1 MDRPKMGIGGDCG
14 LDGAGPVD
22 RAVALLGAFGRG
34 EWVGLSA
41 LARRVGL
48 PKSTAYRLLGML
60 ERTEMVQKRGPLYAL
75 GMRLSE
81 FGSRVPLCGNDA
93 LLELSVPHLVDL
105 CGRTGETVHLAIPD
119 RTDIFVAAKLHA
131 PSAQAVPTS
140 VGTRLPLHCTALGK
154 VLLAFSPRE
163 VLHRF
168 LVKPRAIYTGRTL
181 VEGRVIEA
189 ELARVREERI
199 AYDREELLTG
209 LGCTAV
215 PVLGKRGAMA
225 AISLSGRSN
234 AVGRHRTHLAAAAEA
249 VSTALAT
256 ERPEPRSPTPQ
267 FFVRTRVRP
276 SEATVNGQQVHAPLG
291 SSANST

>member
-1 MDRPKMGIGGDCG
+1 MDRPKTGIGGDCG

-81 FGSRVPLCGNDA
+81 FGSRVPLCEDDA

-119 RTDIFVAAKLHA
+119 RTDVFVAAKLHA
-131 PSAQAVPTS
+131 PRAPAVPTS
-140 VGTRLPLHCTALGK
+140 VGARLPAHCTALGK

-163 VLHRF
+163 ILHRF
-168 LVKPRAIYTGRTL
+168 LVRPRAVYTGRTL

-215 PVLGKRGAMA
+215 PVLGERGAMA
-225 AISLSGRSN
+225 AISLSGRSS
-234 AVGRHRTHLAAAAEA
+234 AVGRHRTHLAATAEA
-249 VSTALAT
+249 ISAALAT
-256 ERPEPRSPTPQ
+256 KRPAPRSPTPQ
-267 FFVRTRVRP
+267 CFVRTRVHP
-276 SEATVNGQQVHAPLG
+276 SEAAVNGQRVHAPLG

>member
-1 MDRPKMGIGGDCG
+1 MDVSKMETGRDRG

-22 RAVALLGAFGRG
+22 RAAALLGAFDRG

-48 PKSTAYRLLGML
+48 PKSSAYRLLGML
-60 ERTEMVQKRGPLYAL
+60 ERTGMVQKRGPSYAL

-81 FGSRVPLCGNDA
+81 LGSRVPLCEADA

-105 CGRTGETVHLAIPD
+105 CGRAGETVHLAIPD
-119 RTDIFVAAKLHA
+119 RTDVFVAAKLHA
-131 PSAQAVPTS
+131 PCAPTVPTS
-140 VGTRLPLHCTALGK
+140 VGARLPAHCTALGK

-168 LVKPRAIYTGRTL
+168 LVRPRAIYTGRTL
-181 VEGRVIEA
+181 IEGRVIEA
-189 ELARVREERI
+189 ELARVRQERV

-215 PVLGKRGAMA
+215 PVLGERGAMA
-225 AISLSGRSN
+225 AVSLSGRSD
-234 AVGRHRTHLAAAAEA
+234 AVGRHRAQLAATADAIS
-249 VSTALAT
+249 VALAT
-256 ERPEPRSPTPQ
+256 KRPAPRSPTPQ
-267 FFVRTRVRP
+267 CFVRTRVRP
-276 SEATVNGQQVHAPLG
+276 PEVVAGGQRDHASLELSA
-291 SSANST
+291 SST

>member
-1 MDRPKMGIGGDCG
+1 MDGSRMGINGDCG

-60 ERTEMVQKRGPLYAL
+60 ERADIVQKRGALYAL

-81 FGSRVPLCGNDA
+81 FGSRVPLCEDDA

-105 CGRTGETVHLAIPD
+105 CGRAGETVHLAIPD
-119 RTDIFVAAKLHA
+119 RTDVFVAAKLHA
-131 PSAQAVPTS
+131 PRAPTVPTS
-140 VGTRLPLHCTALGK
+140 VGARLPAHCTALGK

-168 LVKPRAIYTGRTL
+168 LVRPRAIYTGRTL

-215 PVLGKRGAMA
+215 PVLGERGAMA
-225 AISLSGRSN
+225 AISLSGRSST
-234 AVGRHRTHLAAAAEA
+234 VGRHRAQLAATAEA
-249 VSTALAT
+249 ISAALAT
-256 ERPEPRSPTPQ
+256 KRPAPRSPTPQ
-267 FFVRTRVRP
+267 CFVRTRVRP
-276 SEATVNGQQVHAPLG
+276 SETAAGRQRDHVSLELSA
-291 SSANST
+291 SST

>member
-1 MDRPKMGIGGDCG
+1 MDGSRMGIDGDCG

-60 ERTEMVQKRGPLYAL
+60 ERADMVQKRGSLYAL

-81 FGSRVPLCGNDA
+81 FGSRVPLGEDDA

-105 CGRTGETVHLAIPD
+105 CGRAGETVHLAIPD
-119 RTDIFVAAKLHA
+119 RADVFVAAKLHA
-131 PSAQAVPTS
+131 PRAPAVPTS
-140 VGTRLPLHCTALGK
+140 VGARLPAHCTALGK

-168 LVKPRAIYTGRTL
+168 LVRPRAIYTGRTL

-215 PVLGKRGAMA
+215 PVLGERGAMA
-225 AISLSGRSN
+225 AISLSGRSS
-234 AVGRHRTHLAAAAEA
+234 AVGRHRTHLAATAEA
-249 VSTALAT
+249 ISAALAAK
-256 ERPEPRSPTPQ
+256 RPAPRPPIPQ
-267 FFVRTRVRP
+267 CFVRTRVRP
-276 SEATVNGQQVHAPLG
+276 SAAAAGGQRDRVSLEL
-291 SSANST
+291 SASLT

>member
-1 MDRPKMGIGGDCG
+1 MDGSRMGINGDCG

-34 EWVGLSA
+34 EWAGLSA

-60 ERTEMVQKRGPLYAL
+60 ERTGMVQKRGPLYAL

-81 FGSRVPLCGNDA
+81 FGSRVPLCEDDA

-105 CGRTGETVHLAIPD
+105 CGRAGETVHLAIPD
-119 RTDIFVAAKLHA
+119 RTDVFVAAKLHA
-131 PSAQAVPTS
+131 PRAPTVPTS
-140 VGTRLPLHCTALGK
+140 VGARLPAHCTALGK

-168 LVKPRAIYTGRTL
+168 LVRPRAVYTGRTL

-189 ELARVREERI
+189 ELERVRAERI

-215 PVLGKRGAMA
+215 PVLGERGAIA
-225 AISLSGRSN
+225 AISLSGRSS
-234 AVGRHRTHLAAAAEA
+234 AVGRHRTHLAATAEA
-249 VSTALAT
+249 ISAALAT
-256 ERPEPRSPTPQ
+256 KRPAPRSPTPQ
-267 FFVRTRVRP
+267 CFVRTRVRP
-276 SEATVNGQQVHAPLG
+276 SEAAAGRQRDHVSLELSA
-291 SSANST
+291 SST

>member
-1 MDRPKMGIGGDCG
+1 MNGSKMEIGGDPG

-75 GMRLSE
+75 GMRVSE
-81 FGSRVPLCGNDA
+81 FGSRVPLCEADA

-119 RTDIFVAAKLHA
+119 RTDVFVAAKLHA
-131 PSAQAVPTS
+131 PGAPVVPTS
-140 VGTRLPLHCTALGK
+140 VGTRLPVHCTALGK

-163 VLHRF
+163 VLRLF
-168 LVKPRAIYTGRTL
+168 LVRPRAIYTSRTL

-199 AYDREELLTG
+199 AYDRQELLTG

-215 PVLGKRGAMA
+215 PVLGERGAMA
-225 AISLSGRSN
+225 AISVSGRSS
-234 AVGRHRTHLAAAAEA
+234 AVGRHRIRLEATAEA
-249 VSTALAT
+249 ISAALVT
-256 ERPEPRSPTPQ
+256 KRPAPRPPTPQ
-267 FFVRTRVRP
+267 CFVRTRARP
-276 SEATVNGQQVHAPLG
+276 SGAAAGGQRDHASLEL
-291 SSANST
+291 SAAST

>member
-1 MDRPKMGIGGDCG
+1 MDGSKMEFGGDRC
-14 LDGAGPVD
+14 LDGVGPVD
-22 RAVALLGAFGRG
+22 RAVTLLAAFGRG

-41 LARRVGL
+41 IARRVGL

-75 GMRLSE
+75 GMQLSE
-81 FGSRVPLCGNDA
+81 FGSRVPLGEADA

-119 RTDIFVAAKLHA
+119 RTDVFVAAKLHA
-131 PSAQAVPTS
+131 PCAPTVPTS
-140 VGTRLPLHCTALGK
+140 VGARLPAHCTALGK

-163 VLHRF
+163 VLQRF
-168 LVKPRAIYTGRTL
+168 LDRPRAIYTRRTL
-181 VEGRVIEA
+181 AEGRVIEA

-215 PVLGKRGAMA
+215 PLLGERGAMA
-225 AISLSGRSN
+225 AVSLSGRSD
-234 AVGRHRTHLAAAAEA
+234 AVGRHRTQLAATAEA
-249 VSTALAT
+249 ITVALAT
-256 ERPEPRSPTPQ
+256 KRPAPRLPTPRC
-267 FFVRTRVRP
+267 FVRTRVCT
-276 SEATVNGQQVHAPLG
+276 SDVAAGGQQDHVSLEL
-291 SSANST
+291 SASPA

>member
-1 MDRPKMGIGGDCG
+1 MDGSRMGINGDCG

-60 ERTEMVQKRGPLYAL
+60 ERADIVQKRGALYAL

-81 FGSRVPLCGNDA
+81 FGSRVPLCEDDA

-105 CGRTGETVHLAIPD
+105 CGRAGETVHLAIPD
-119 RTDIFVAAKLHA
+119 RTDVFVAAKLHA
-131 PSAQAVPTS
+131 PRAPTVPTS
-140 VGTRLPLHCTALGK
+140 VGARLPAHCTALGK

-168 LVKPRAIYTGRTL
+168 LVRPRAIYTGRTL

-215 PVLGKRGAMA
+215 PVLGERGAMA
-225 AISLSGRSN
+225 AISLSGRSST
-234 AVGRHRTHLAAAAEA
+234 VGRHRAQLAATAEA
-249 VSTALAT
+249 ISAALAT
-256 ERPEPRSPTPQ
+256 KRPAPRSPIPQ
-267 FFVRTRVRP
+267 CFVRTRVRP
-276 SEATVNGQQVHAPLG
+276 SETAAGRQRDHVSLEMSA
-291 SSANST
+291 SSN